1 MVAGP
6 VFLCAS
12 LLVTRRA
19 LRRRYLATAPAH
31 FHSNQHPPVGP
42 PPSGA
47 TEALEALNL
56 ATLNITAAAMTL
68 VGGTLFALDVC
79 TIEELRRRFR
89 DEDGLGGEL
98 LGEGWKEIKRK
109 EKEAEEEFEEWMVN
123 VLARKE
129 VKERALRRAQENQS

>member
-1 MVAGP
+1 
-6 VFLCAS
+6 
-12 LLVTRRA
+12 
-19 LRRRYLATAPAH
+19 
-31 FHSNQHPPVGP
+31 
-42 PPSGA
+42 
-47 TEALEALNL
+47 
-56 ATLNITAAAMTL
+56 MTL